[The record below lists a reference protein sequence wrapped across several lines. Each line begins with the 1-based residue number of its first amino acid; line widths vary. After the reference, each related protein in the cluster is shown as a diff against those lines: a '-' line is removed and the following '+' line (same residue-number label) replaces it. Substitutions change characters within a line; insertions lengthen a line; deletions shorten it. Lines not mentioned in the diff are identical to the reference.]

1 MRLFIRAD
9 RCQGR
14 RGGRARLRLV
24 GLDEPTA
31 YGTRRLIA
39 GIYAR
44 CGHMRLRVYLL
55 GRTEPAAVAQIRWAR
70 EYIADRY
77 GGTP

>member
-9 RCQGR
+9 RCRGR

-39 GIYAR
+39 GVYAR
-44 CGHMRLRVYLL
+44 CGRLRLRVYVL
-55 GRTEPAAVAQIRWAR
+55 GRPEAAAVAQIRWAQD
-70 EYIADRY
+70 YIASRY
-77 GGTP
+77 GGQP